1 MEYNSDD
8 PKGQKGKTARD
19 VADEELNY
27 IMGSETGAI
36 KGAFKKK
43 QKYNF
48 QDGRWIAMSQAAMRN
63 IATIDSK
70 VTEKGKRLQGVDFRV
85 FFYVSAVVDFEN
97 YLKVPTKE
105 IAEELGIQPQNVSRS
120 LAKLCDY
127 GILLRGAKSGRSYTY
142 RLNPHVGFK
151 GKAKNQKDAVDEM
164 SSDALERSK
173 PVLKLVD

>member
-1 MEYNSDD
+1 MEYNSND
-8 PKGQKGKTARD
+8 PKGQNKKTAKD
-19 VADEELNY
+19 IADSELNY

-63 IATIDSK
+63 IATIDAQ
-70 VTEKGKRLQGVDFRV
+70 VTEKGRRLQGVDFRV
-85 FFYVSAVVDFEN
+85 FFYVSAVIDYEN

-105 IAEELGIQPQNVSRS
+105 IAEALGIQPQNVSRS
-120 LAKLCDY
+120 LSKLCEY
-127 GILLRGAKSGRSYTY
+127 GIILKGAKSGRSYTY

-151 GKAKNQKDAVDEM
+151 GKAKNQKDAIDEM
-164 SSDALERSK
+164 CNDALERSK
-173 PVLKLVD
+173 PVLKLVE